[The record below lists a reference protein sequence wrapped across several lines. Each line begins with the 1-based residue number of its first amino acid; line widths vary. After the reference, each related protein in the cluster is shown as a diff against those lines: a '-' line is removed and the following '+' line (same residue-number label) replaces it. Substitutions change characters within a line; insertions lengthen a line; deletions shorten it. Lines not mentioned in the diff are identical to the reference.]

1 MDLLND
7 FIPQYEN
14 ASVGKRWL
22 GACIDYIIYL
32 AIYYFVMFLWSSS
45 IFSADNTDVN
55 ESFILLTGLLV
66 AVLWIALWFII
77 FPVIETLNNGRTLGK
92 AIVGVRVIKLNGG
105 KPNFGHMLVR
115 HLFDFVDYLPF
126 FGIVG
131 VIVAAN
137 SDNKQRVGDLVA
149 QTIVV
154 NSR

>member
-32 AIYYFVMFLWSSS
+32 FMYYFAMFLWGTFA
-45 IFSADNTDVN
+45 FSTARDVN
-55 ESFILLTGLLV
+55 GSFFLLTGLLV
-66 AVLWIALWFII
+66 AFLWIGLWFII

-105 KPNFGHMLVR
+105 KPNFGHILVR
-115 HLFDFVDYLPF
+115 HLFDFVDFMPF

-131 VIVAAN
+131 LIVAGN
-137 SDNKQRVGDLVA
+137 TVNQQRVGDLVA

-154 NSR
+154 NAR